1 MEGIDPGTAE
11 NAIML
16 TEYFR
21 IMENRIAPEIDTGI
35 LDSRFTGLLASLRD
49 SFSTSDAVTEALK
62 LGISESSVKR
72 FLRDGGRGFI
82 RKEAHGR
89 YRKI

>member
-1 MEGIDPGTAE
+1 MEEIDLGTAE

-21 IMENRIAPEIDTGI
+21 NMENRIAPEIETGI
-35 LDSRFTGLLASLRD
+35 LDNRFTGLLAGLRD
-49 SFSTSDAVTEALK
+49 SFSTSDAVAEALK
-62 LGISESSVKR
+62 QGISESSVKR